1 MLTCIRTVATCPVLG
16 LSSPLD
22 DVRHQHHRLLLLH
35 HLARL
40 PARSTFTRH
49 RGPIYFADLFTHT
62 HTTPPP
68 PRGTTPPRGS
78 TLSFLFRRYPRP
90 VRTASSRERS
100 PAFHLVLP
108 SLARVKLLL
117 LVSIWYGC
125 SLHFFGSF
133 VIDRATGCLTILQ
146 QKEKSG
152 FQEQERDN
160 DGREPTKNPSPNR
173 TATLNLTAF
182 TRQVAHDSLLV
193 KGLR

>member
-1 MLTCIRTVATCPVLG
+1 MLG
-16 LSSPLD
+16 LSSLD
-22 DVRHQHHRLLLLH
+22 DGRHRHHRLVLLH

-49 RGPIYFADLFTHT
+49 RGPIYFADFYTHT
-62 HTTPPP
+62 HTTF
-68 PRGTTPPRGS
+68 PRDTPPHGP

-90 VRTASSRERS
+90 VRTASSREGS

-108 SLARVKLLL
+108 SLARAKLLL

-146 QKEKSG
+146 QKEKG
-152 FQEQERDN
+152 DFQEQEGITTDETN
-160 DGREPTKNPSPNR
+160 EKS
-173 TATLNLTAF
+173 F
-182 TRQVAHDSLLV
+182 TESIVRP
-193 KGLR
+193 